1 MQQWV
6 RLSRQE
12 DKVDKEVEIWRIK
25 THNIE
30 DKFITQTI
38 NAAMIIFDHRTHSF
52 PWNRVPLFL
61 SFV

>member
-1 MQQWV
+1 M
-6 RLSRQE
+6 
-12 DKVDKEVEIWRIK
+12 DKEVEVWRIK